1 MNKTHIFLLAMLS
14 FSTSLFSSES
24 TGKEAYI
31 PSEVKT
37 LVDGTFSV
45 NATERAEAAFN
56 LGKLG
61 EKASKSAPFLLR
73 MLDDNL
79 PVWCK
84 YNGEGT
90 WTTPGQEASK
100 ALAKIGKPSLNYIL
114 PLLENSHP
122 YISMNENMKKNLAY
136 ALNKISGMEFGDD
149 FGKWL
154 TWIKTQQ

>member
-1 MNKTHIFLLAMLS
+1 MLF
-14 FSTSLFSSES
+14 FSAALFSSNS
-24 TGKEAYI
+24 TGNAPYI
-31 PSEVKT
+31 PSEVKS
-37 LVDGTFSV
+37 LVDSTFSV
-45 NATERAEAAFN
+45 DATERAEAAFK

-79 PVWCK
+79 PVWCR
-84 YNGEGT
+84 YNGDGT

-100 ALAKIGKPSLNYIL
+100 ALTKIGRPSLQYIL

-122 YISMNENMKKNLAY
+122 YISMNEHMKKNMSY

-149 FGKWL
+149 FGKWV

>member
-1 MNKTHIFLLAMLS
+1 MNKTHLFLLTMLF
-14 FSTSLFSSES
+14 FSTALFSSES
-24 TGKEAYI
+24 TGKETYI
-31 PSEVKT
+31 PPEVKT
-37 LVDGTFSV
+37 LVDSTFSV
-45 NATERAEAAFN
+45 RATERAEAAFK

-61 EKASKSAPFLLR
+61 EKADKSVPFLLR

-79 PVWCK
+79 PVWCR

-100 ALAKIGKPSLNYIL
+100 ALSQIGRPSLQYIL

-122 YISMNENMKKNLAY
+122 YISINEHMKKNLAS

-149 FGKWL
+149 FVKWAEWL
-154 TWIKTQQ
+154 KSQ

>member
-1 MNKTHIFLLAMLS
+1 MLF
-14 FSTSLFSSES
+14 FSTALFSTES
-24 TGKEAYI
+24 TGKAYI

-45 NATERAEAAFN
+45 NATERAEAAFK
-56 LGKLG
+56 LGALG
-61 EKASKSAPFLLR
+61 EKADKSVPFLLR

-79 PVWCK
+79 PVWCR
-84 YNGEGT
+84 YNGDGT

-100 ALAKIGKPSLNYIL
+100 ALAKIGRPSLQYIL

-122 YISMNENMKKNLAY
+122 YISMNEHMKKNMAS

-149 FGKWL
+149 FGKWV

>member
-1 MNKTHIFLLAMLS
+1 MLF
-14 FSTSLFSSES
+14 FSTALFSSES
-24 TGKEAYI
+24 TGKENYI
-31 PSEVKT
+31 PLEVKT

-45 NATERAEAAFN
+45 RATERAEAAFK

-61 EKASKSAPFLLR
+61 EKAQKSAPFLLR
-73 MLDDNL
+73 MLDDKL

-84 YNGEGT
+84 YNGEGA

-100 ALAKIGKPSLNYIL
+100 ALAQIGKPSLQYIL

-122 YISMNENMKKNLAY
+122 YISMNEHMKKNLAD
-136 ALNKISGMEFGDD
+136 ALNKLSGMEFGED
-149 FGKWL
+149 FGKWV